1 MPRAFTPRTRLTGV
15 SDANAAVSWFGGL
28 ADPGAFDSIATT
40 TAGAGGLTTLTFS
53 SIPSTYKHL
62 QLRVSGIVAAGVT
75 NLAVQFNGDTASNY
89 WWHQLYGT
97 GAAAGSNNS
106 GALTSFIYM
115 PPSAAQ
121 PSAMVLDIL
130 DYTNTSKYKTMRGI
144 GGVDTNGAGQV
155 SLNSGMWNSTS
166 AITSITL
173 YGATYAQY
181 STFALYGIKG

>member
-1 MPRAFTPRTRLTGV
+1 MTPMLGIMASQISGRL
-15 SDANAAVSWFGGL
+15 SS
-28 ADPGAFDSIATT
+28 FDSIATSVAGVGGT
-40 TAGAGGLTTLTFS
+40 TSVTFS
-53 SIPSTYKHL
+53 SIPSTYTHL
-62 QLRVSGIVAAGVT
+62 QIRVYGIVAAGVT

-97 GAAAGSNNS
+97 GAAAGANNG
-106 GALTSFIYM
+106 GALGPFMYM

-130 DYTNTSKYKTMRGI
+130 DYTNTNKYKTMRGI
-144 GGVDTNGAGQV
+144 GGSDTNGAGQI
-155 SLNSGMWNSTS
+155 SLSSGMWNSTA

-181 STFALYGIKG
+181 SSFAL